1 MISINTDEGECIVG
15 RVRWLHFSDLH
26 LGNDKATETRLMRR
40 ELPEYIAGLN
50 RNFDYAFC
58 TGDIKEWNGCYTDA
72 CVEYLKL
79 ICKAG
84 MVPLT
89 RLFIV
94 PGNHDVKVTN
104 SERKE
109 LIDKLTDWNSPYY
122 TPAEGNISE
131 SDIKILKEGET
142 DFINFIRKLL
152 GTERAEMYTKPH
164 FVVKT
169 AQFNILHVD
178 STLTYGQG
186 RNRDFV
192 IGSGALLDA
201 LDECALNKP
210 TILLTHYSFD
220 FLTQQERNEVEKL
233 LESTDVQLWL
243 AGHEHENLIRR
254 QREKFWECQSGN
266 LALQYGARS
275 CFLTGELDLDTG
287 EGILEVHAWYEK
299 KGWALYPFART
310 GSENDQIYPFVLRLP
325 GIKREKNVS
334 PELFNAREACYQLS
348 QEGNLFDGVKVNN
361 LLFTD
366 LEWNGRTYINNNTE
380 TPLTTLMRELWTY
393 KNEHPEVSCNAL
405 ILGDGGM
412 GKSTMMYQEC
422 RRLLEDGKLAVYVS
436 LQAREGFGNERILDY
451 VLKCIY
457 KEIYERSKS
466 RFVSLTCSRHLHPD
480 VTLFIDGFNELTGS
494 GAQRYVAEIKK
505 LSQQQGIQLVI
516 SSRLDFLRDYGLSH
530 FWMIHT
536 CDLREEQYRGL
547 FDEKE
552 WNNIV
557 AHKNLRILL
566 RNPMMAL
573 LYACTCPV
581 VSKHLDLDYLDWK
594 MPITNVVDLI
604 HDYYLSQIAI
614 LLDREMVSGNDVV
627 DSYLIIK
634 RVLPQL
640 GYELERKNTTVWGED
655 DFERALSNAVAETNA
670 WIGES
675 CDVAVIRKIRRKFR
689 IQSAEISEDKAYN
702 LIVTELCLLK
712 AGSGRVSFSHQVFRD
727 YLSAAYLYDCL
738 RNNIRTER
746 RWHEE
751 KIHRGV
757 MGYLRYMHE
766 EPLWGENGIANQYLS
781 GYREKERPAA
791 DNFVANIVNCWLS
804 EEIGERDLSGIDL
817 RGIPLAD
824 HLKSKFTGKININ
837 NAWVDRQTFINDK
850 HHDCIIDINFSHDG
864 RTMAAISKNGIVS
877 VVNLSTQSQMIVGE
891 LGSLKSA
898 VIGYNTDDF
907 LIIKYDGKTV
917 KWPTIAYD
925 IIENGSFDEVVY
937 VDSIT
942 EEMKEKVNELK
953 KRLSE
958 SDLLGPC
965 VKQSEDGRY
974 LGIGY
979 ESGFLQIWDVQTQEC
994 IGELSLSDTQI
1005 STVSFTPDGT
1015 IAALGSGGKIVQV
1028 WDVVKRKYLHT
1039 LYFKYRV
1046 SNVSFPGNEHILE
1059 CQFSNGTYRKVNIDD
1074 GRVGPE
1080 TQHGGTRFVSQRLL
1094 KRLGRQKADKIESAQ
1109 NGNAIILLENGN
1121 AYTWDEKLQR
1131 LNFCPGHMGKVTAIA
1146 MCGADNRFAAS
1157 YSQER
1162 YRANR
1167 NDKTRRDI
1175 LNRQKVVRVR
1185 IVKTGQCQWR
1195 LPTRGRSIKKLQ
1207 FFTANRIILAGLATN
1222 GDILLW
1228 ELINKMVY
1236 GKERGEWK
1244 AVEVVRNN
1252 QTEPMECAVTKDRKT
1267 FISAYIDG
1275 SLVIRSFSGLCEDDG
1290 VISTFPGIDA
1300 SVFEW
1305 EDLKCDDDIKKTLR
1319 SYLQK

>member
-1 MISINTDEGECIVG
+1 
-15 RVRWLHFSDLH
+15 
-26 LGNDKATETRLMRR
+26 
-40 ELPEYIAGLN
+40 
-50 RNFDYAFC
+50 
-58 TGDIKEWNGCYTDA
+58 
-72 CVEYLKL
+72 
-79 ICKAG
+79 
-84 MVPLT
+84 
-89 RLFIV
+89 
-94 PGNHDVKVTN
+94 
-104 SERKE
+104 
-109 LIDKLTDWNSPYY
+109 
-122 TPAEGNISE
+122 
-131 SDIKILKEGET
+131 
-142 DFINFIRKLL
+142 
-152 GTERAEMYTKPH
+152 
-164 FVVKT
+164 
-169 AQFNILHVD
+169 
-178 STLTYGQG
+178 
-186 RNRDFV
+186 
-192 IGSGALLDA
+192 
-201 LDECALNKP
+201 
-210 TILLTHYSFD
+210 
-220 FLTQQERNEVEKL
+220 
-233 LESTDVQLWL
+233 
-243 AGHEHENLIRR
+243 
-254 QREKFWECQSGN
+254 
-266 LALQYGARS
+266 
-275 CFLTGELDLDTG
+275 
-287 EGILEVHAWYEK
+287 
-299 KGWALYPFART
+299 
-310 GSENDQIYPFVLRLP
+310 
-325 GIKREKNVS
+325 
-334 PELFNAREACYQLS
+334 
-348 QEGNLFDGVKVNN
+348 
-361 LLFTD
+361 
-366 LEWNGRTYINNNTE
+366 
-380 TPLTTLMRELWTY
+380 
-393 KNEHPEVSCNAL
+393 
-405 ILGDGGM
+405 
-412 GKSTMMYQEC
+412 
-422 RRLLEDGKLAVYVS
+422 
-436 LQAREGFGNERILDY
+436 
-451 VLKCIY
+451 
-457 KEIYERSKS
+457 
-466 RFVSLTCSRHLHPD
+466 
-480 VTLFIDGFNELTGS
+480 
-494 GAQRYVAEIKK
+494 
-505 LSQQQGIQLVI
+505 
-516 SSRLDFLRDYGLSH
+516 
-530 FWMIHT
+530 
-536 CDLREEQYRGL
+536 
-547 FDEKE
+547 
-552 WNNIV
+552 
-557 AHKNLRILL
+557 
-566 RNPMMAL
+566 
-573 LYACTCPV
+573 
-581 VSKHLDLDYLDWK
+581 
-594 MPITNVVDLI
+594 
-604 HDYYLSQIAI
+604 
-614 LLDREMVSGNDVV
+614 
-627 DSYLIIK
+627 
-634 RVLPQL
+634 
-640 GYELERKNTTVWGED
+640 
-655 DFERALSNAVAETNA
+655 
-670 WIGES
+670 
-675 CDVAVIRKIRRKFR
+675 
-689 IQSAEISEDKAYN
+689 
-702 LIVTELCLLK
+702 
-712 AGSGRVSFSHQVFRD
+712 
-727 YLSAAYLYDCL
+727 
-738 RNNIRTER
+738 
-746 RWHEE
+746 
-751 KIHRGV
+751 
-757 MGYLRYMHE
+757 
-766 EPLWGENGIANQYLS
+766 
-781 GYREKERPAA
+781 
-791 DNFVANIVNCWLS
+791 
-804 EEIGERDLSGIDL
+804 
-817 RGIPLAD
+817 
-824 HLKSKFTGKININ
+824 
-837 NAWVDRQTFINDK
+837 
-850 HHDCIIDINFSHDG
+850 
-864 RTMAAISKNGIVS
+864 MAAISKNGIVS

-937 VDSIT
+937 IDSIT

-1175 LNRQKVVRVR
+1175 LNGQKVVRVR